1 MAEINGEKQIL
12 GPSSNVLK
20 VLEEATFTKPK
31 HLRKPNGQEITTRLV
46 REGAGMVGLED
57 RVENQEWAG
66 IFNHYVKTA
75 GGSLQLGRLLQL
87 NGQEV
92 NLQLILNTVMLSHS
106 GRRQYDE
113 ATWYPEQINDAAQKK
128 ELGDTQIGLA
138 NLQSKHLP
146 PELID
151 MISVHGLGTIYPFE
165 ATKTWNE
172 KLSMYLDFRIAQ
184 NAMPMEQRFIDL
196 QRGVVVGRYT
206 QEFLDKTHEWAIG
219 REQELFE
226 ALRIPSYEVI
236 ASNTQNLKARIDT
249 AIKLGKFTETEAA
262 TLKEAKLYKPKS
274 GKEEDVPEI
283 AGLTLEEF
291 LERLQLHPE
300 DINDRLLQPE
310 RWERYIRRLYI
321 NDAEQG
327 IFARLSEL
335 NKDILEGKVGS
346 KEELEK
352 EFPENTWW
360 GKYVREL
367 YDKRHGQPL
376 HPRLHKELGINRA
389 IEFYHQLEQARKE
402 KKNYPQKSMSK
413 HER

>member
-1 MAEINGEKQIL
+1 MAEARGDKPIL
-12 GPSSNVLK
+12 GPSSISLK
-20 VLEEATFTKPK
+20 ALKEASFTKPK
-31 HLRKPNGQEITTRLV
+31 HVHKPSGQEITTRLV

-87 NGQEV
+87 NGQDV
-92 NLQLILNTVMLSHS
+92 DLQLMLNTVMLSHS

-113 ATWYPEQINDAAQKK
+113 ATWYPEQVDNATKK
-128 ELGDTQIGLA
+128 RELGDTQIGLA

-172 KLSMYLDFRIAQ
+172 KLPMYLDFRIAQ

-196 QRGVVVGRYT
+196 QRGVAAGRYT

-219 REQELFE
+219 REHELFE
-226 ALRIPSYEVI
+226 ALHIPSYEVV
-236 ASNTQNLKARIDT
+236 ASNPQNLKARIDT
-249 AIKLGKFTETEAA
+249 AIKLGKFTETQAA
-262 TLKEAKLYKPKS
+262 ALKETKLYKPKS
-274 GKEEDVPEI
+274 EKAGDLAEI
-283 AGLTLEEF
+283 AGLTPEEF

-300 DINDRLLQPE
+300 DINDQLLQPE

-327 IFARLSEL
+327 IFARLSQLHRDVE
-335 NKDILEGKVGS
+335 IGKVGS
-346 KEELEK
+346 AEELNK
-352 EFPENTWW
+352 EFPQNTWW

-367 YDKRHGQPL
+367 YDKRHGVPL
-376 HPRLHKELGINRA
+376 HPRDHKQIGIARA
-389 IEFYHQLEQARKE
+389 IEFYGQIEQDRVG
-402 KKNYPQKSMSK
+402 SK
-413 HER
+413 FGDTSR

>member
-1 MAEINGEKQIL
+1 MAEINGEKPIP
-12 GPSSNVLK
+12 GPSSSVLE

-46 REGAGMVGLED
+46 REGAGMVGLKD

-87 NGQEV
+87 NGQKV
-92 NLQLILNTVMLSHS
+92 DLQLMLNTVMLSHS

-113 ATWYPEQINDAAQKK
+113 ATWYPEQIDDAVQKR
-128 ELGDTQIGLA
+128 ELGDTQIALA

-172 KLSMYLDFRIAQ
+172 KLPMYLDFRIAQ
-184 NAMPMEQRFIDL
+184 NSMPMEQRFVDL
-196 QRGVVVGRYT
+196 KRGVTAGRYT

-219 REQELFE
+219 REHELFE
-226 ALRIPSYEVI
+226 ALHISSYEAI

-249 AIKLGKFTETEAA
+249 AIKLGKFTETEVAV
-262 TLKEAKLYKPKS
+262 LKETKLYKPKL
-274 GKEEDVPEI
+274 GKEGEI
-283 AGLTLEEF
+283 AEITGLTPEEF
-291 LERLQLHPE
+291 LDRLQLNPE
-300 DINDRLLQPE
+300 DINDQLLQPE

-335 NKDILEGKVGS
+335 IKNILVGKVGS
-346 KEELEK
+346 VEELEK

-360 GKYVREL
+360 GKYSREL
-367 YDKRHGQPL
+367 YAKKQGLPL
-376 HPRLHKELGINRA
+376 HPRIHKQIGINRA
-389 IEFYHQLEQARKE
+389 IEFYHQLEQKRQE
-402 KKNYPQKSMSK
+402 KT
-413 HER
+413 

>member
-1 MAEINGEKQIL
+1 MTEARGEKPIL

-20 VLEEATFTKPK
+20 TLKGATFTEPK

-46 REGAGMVGLED
+46 HEGAGMVGLED
-57 RVENQEWAG
+57 RIENQEWAG

-75 GGSLQLGRLLQL
+75 GGSLRLGRLLQL

-92 NLQLILNTVMLSHS
+92 DLQLMLNTVMLSHS

-113 ATWYPEQINDAAQKK
+113 ATWYPEQIDDAVQKR

-172 KLSMYLDFRIAQ
+172 KLPIYLDFRIAQ

-196 QRGVVVGRYT
+196 QRGVIAGRYT

-219 REQELFE
+219 RESELFE
-226 ALRIPSYEVI
+226 ALQIPSYEVI
-236 ASNTQNLKARIDT
+236 VSNPQNMKARIDA
-249 AIKLGKFTETEAA
+249 AIKLGKFTVTEVAA
-262 TLKEAKLYKPKS
+262 LKETQLYKPKS
-274 GKEEDVPEI
+274 GKEGDVAEI
-283 AGLTLEEF
+283 AGLTSEEF

-300 DINDRLLQPE
+300 DINDQLLQPE

-327 IFARLSEL
+327 IFARLSKLHRDVEA
-335 NKDILEGKVGS
+335 GKAGS
-346 KEELEK
+346 AEELDK
-352 EFPENTWW
+352 EFPQNTWW
-360 GKYVREL
+360 GKYTREL
-367 YDKRHGQPL
+367 YEKRHGLPL
-376 HPRLHKELGINRA
+376 HPRDHKQIGIARA
-389 IEFYHQLEQARKE
+389 IEFYSQIEQDRVG
-402 KKNYPQKSMSK
+402 SK
-413 HER
+413 FGDTSS